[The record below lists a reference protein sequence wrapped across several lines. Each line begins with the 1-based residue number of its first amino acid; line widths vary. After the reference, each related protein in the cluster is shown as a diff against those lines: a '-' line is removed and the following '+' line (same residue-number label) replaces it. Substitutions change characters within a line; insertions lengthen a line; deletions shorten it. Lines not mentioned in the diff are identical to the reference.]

1 MFKVLG
7 ILFSVVNTRV
17 NFLKVAEPVLLLLKI
32 EYDLYII
39 LSEPIVLTHSFVDL
53 LEQLVQL
60 ATRLLLNQLQQ

>member
-17 NFLKVAEPVLLLLKI
+17 NFLKVAEPVLLLLEI